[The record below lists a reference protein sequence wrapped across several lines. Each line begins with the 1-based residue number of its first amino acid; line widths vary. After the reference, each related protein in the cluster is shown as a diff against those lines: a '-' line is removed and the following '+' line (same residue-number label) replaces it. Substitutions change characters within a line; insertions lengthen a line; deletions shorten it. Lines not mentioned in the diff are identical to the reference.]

1 MSKLTRCSVFTSLEI
16 GVTVLNIYKEHADY
30 LNRKCDS
37 YVSIKVI

>member
-16 GVTVLNIYKEHADY
+16 STLLNIYKEHADY
-30 LNRKCDS
+30 LNRKFDS